1 MSDTTATLREKII
14 KAGTW
19 TFLAF
24 IFAIIVFSFG
34 MPDVLGTKSKID
46 AYNAA
51 KVGPDYLTKGE
62 VAEYQKRLEERM
74 AQNMKGLDEKSRKMF
89 DDMTRGRALDE
100 AIDRKV
106 FTQLLSRA
114 GYVPTSSTEAKVLA
128 NFYKKQFSEYIV
140 NGKLDTERLNEFL
153 SQRRLSLDQI
163 GRNMLQEYGPAKAYE
178 MLQAASYASDF
189 AALDELQ
196 FASTQSSYRIVAV
209 DGATRDKALRAK
221 YTPSEK
227 EIQDKFKLEFLSKD
241 PKAVLDNSKR
251 DTIKATLFSEKR
263 AGLEKEFTQ
272 SLTQGAKSGL
282 ALVAALASAKIVAID
297 DAGLSTD
304 LDSKKGKDNANV
316 ALSPL
321 AQSDVFMRQRLSAPV
336 GQVVGP
342 VDAGGSVYYFT
353 VVSRKAAT
361 LPTSADYAKLSAR
374 ASEEAAKSKNLPK
387 DVTFEK
393 TADNAGKTSYA
404 QVLTAALEIH
414 RSNIRIIR
422 YNQTAEKPE

>member
-1 MSDTTATLREKII
+1 MSETTATLREKIV

-24 IFAIIVFSFG
+24 IFIIIVFSFG

-114 GYVPTSSTEAKVLA
+114 GYVPASSTEARVLA
-128 NFYKKQFSEYIV
+128 SFYKKQFSEYIV
-140 NGKLDTERLNEFL
+140 NGKLDTQRLNEFL
-153 SQRRLSLDQI
+153 SQRRMSLDQI

-178 MLQAASYASDF
+178 MLQGASYVSDF
-189 AALDELQ
+189 ATLDELQ
-196 FASTQSSYRIVAV
+196 FAATQNSYRIVAI
-209 DGATRDKALRAK
+209 DGAARDKILRAK
-221 YTPSEK
+221 FNPSEAD
-227 EIQDKFKLEFLSKD
+227 IQNKFKIEFLSKD
-241 PKAVLDNSKR
+241 PKAVLDNAKR
-251 DTIKATLFSEKR
+251 ETIKASLYSEKR
-263 AGLEKEFTQ
+263 ATLEKEFNQ
-272 SLTQGAKSGL
+272 NLTAASKAGIGQ
-282 ALVAALASAKIVAID
+282 VAALAAAKVIAID

-304 LDSKKGKDNANV
+304 LDSKKGKDNAAI

-321 AQSDVFMRQRLSAPV
+321 QQSDIFMRQRLSAPV

-342 VDAGGSVYYFT
+342 VDAGGSVYFFAVVNRKT
-353 VVSRKAAT
+353 VSLPVAAE
-361 LPTSADYAKLSAR
+361 YAKLQAK
-374 ASEEAAKSKNLPK
+374 ASDEVAKVKNLPK
-387 DVTFEK
+387 DVTFDK
-393 TADNAGKTSYA
+393 TAENSGKANYG
-404 QVLTAALEIH
+404 QLLTAALEIH

-422 YNQTAEKPE
+422 YNQTEKPE

>member
-1 MSDTTATLREKII
+1 MSETTATLREKIV

-24 IFAIIVFSFG
+24 IFIIIVFSFG

-51 KVGPDYLTKGE
+51 KVGSDFLTKGE

-89 DDMTRGRALDE
+89 EDMTRGRALDE

-114 GYVPTSSTEAKVLA
+114 GYVPASSTEARVLA

-140 NGKLDTERLNEFL
+140 NGKLDTQRLNEFL
-153 SQRRLSLDQI
+153 GQRRLSLDQI

-178 MLQAASYASDF
+178 MLQGASYVSDF

-196 FASTQSSYRIVAV
+196 FAATQNSYRIVAI
-209 DGATRDKALRAK
+209 DGAARDKILRGK
-221 YTPSEK
+221 FNPSEAD
-227 EIQDKFKLEFLSKD
+227 IQNKFKIEFLSKD

-251 DTIKATLFSEKR
+251 ETIKASLFSEKR
-263 AGLEKEFTQ
+263 QALEKEFTQ
-272 SLTQGAKSGL
+272 SLTTASKAGIGQ
-282 ALVAALASAKIVAID
+282 VAALAAAKVVAID

-304 LDSKKGKDNANV
+304 LDSKKGKDSASI

-321 AQSDVFMRQRLSAPV
+321 QQSDIFMRQRLSAPV

-342 VDAGGSVYYFT
+342 VDAGGSVYFFT
-353 VVSRKAAT
+353 VVNRKSASLPAA
-361 LPTSADYAKLSAR
+361 ADYAKLQTK
-374 ASEEAAKSKNLPK
+374 ASDEVAKIKTLPK
-387 DVTFEK
+387 DVSFDK
-393 TADNAGKTSYA
+393 TAENSGKTNYA
-404 QVLTAALEIH
+404 QLLTAALEIH

-422 YNQTAEKPE
+422 YNQTEKAE

>member
-1 MSDTTATLREKII
+1 MSETTATLREKII

-19 TFLAF
+19 TFLVF

-51 KVGPDYLTKGE
+51 KVGSDYLTKGE
-62 VAEYQKRLEERM
+62 VSEYQKRLEERM

-100 AIDRKV
+100 AIDRKI

-114 GYVPTSSTEAKVLA
+114 GYVPTSSTETKVLA

-178 MLQAASYASDF
+178 MLQAATYVSDF
-189 AALDELQ
+189 ATLDELK
-196 FASTQSSYRIVAV
+196 FASTQNSYRIVAV
-209 DGATRDKALRAK
+209 DGASRDKALRAK
-221 YTPSEK
+221 YNPTEK
-227 EIQDKFKLEFLSKD
+227 EIQDKFKIEFLSKD
-241 PKAVLDNSKR
+241 PKAVLDGSKR

-263 AGLEKEFTQ
+263 ASLEKEFTQ
-272 SLTQGAKSGL
+272 SLGQAAKSGL
-282 ALVAALASAKIVAID
+282 GAVAALASAKIVAID

-304 LDSKKGKDNANV
+304 LDSKKSKDNANIT
-316 ALSPL
+316 LSPL
-321 AQSDVFMRQRLSAPV
+321 SQSDVFMRQRLSAPV
-336 GQVVGP
+336 GQIVGP
-342 VDAGGSVYYFT
+342 VDAGGTVYYFS
-353 VVSRKAAT
+353 VVSRKSASLPAA
-361 LPTSADYAKLSAR
+361 SEYAKLPGK
-374 ASEEAAKSKNLPK
+374 ASEEAAKAKSLPK
-387 DVTFEK
+387 DVSFEK
-393 TADNAGKTSYA
+393 VADTSGKTSYA

-422 YNQTAEKPE
+422 YNQAVEKPE

>member
-1 MSDTTATLREKII
+1 MSDTTATLREKIV

-24 IFAIIVFSFG
+24 IFIIIVFSFG

-51 KVGPDYLTKGE
+51 KVGSDFLTKGE
-62 VAEYQKRLEERM
+62 VAEYQKRLEDRM
-74 AQNMKGLDEKSRKMF
+74 SQNMKGLDEKSRKMF
-89 DDMTRGRALDE
+89 EDMTRGRALDE

-114 GYVPTSSTEAKVLA
+114 GFVPASSTEARVLA
-128 NFYKKQFSEYIV
+128 TFYKKQFSEYIV

-153 SQRRLSLDQI
+153 GQRRMTLDQI

-178 MLQAASYASDF
+178 MLQGASYVSDF

-196 FASTQSSYRIVAV
+196 FASMQNSYRIVAI
-209 DGATRDKALRAK
+209 DGATRDKVLRAK
-221 YTPSEK
+221 FNASEAD
-227 EIQDKFKLEFLSKD
+227 IQNKFKVEFLSKD

-251 DTIKATLFSEKR
+251 ETIKASLYSEKR
-263 AGLEKEFTQ
+263 HALEKEFTQ
-272 SLTQGAKSGL
+272 NLTQASKSGIGQ
-282 ALVAALASAKIVAID
+282 VAALSGGKTVAID
-297 DAGLSTD
+297 DAGLSAD

-321 AQSDVFMRQRLSAPV
+321 AQSDIFMRQRLSAPV

-342 VDAGGSVYYFT
+342 VDAGGSVYFFT
-353 VVSRKAAT
+353 VVSRKSAA
-361 LPTSADYAKLSAR
+361 LPTAADYAKLQAK
-374 ASEEAAKSKNLPK
+374 ASEEIAKVKNLPK
-387 DVTFEK
+387 DVSFDK
-393 TADNAGKTSYA
+393 TVESAGKSNYA
-404 QVLTAALEIH
+404 QLLTAALEIH

-422 YNQTAEKPE
+422 YNQAEKPE

>member
-1 MSDTTATLREKII
+1 MSETTATLREKII

-19 TFLAF
+19 TFLVF

-51 KVGPDYLTKGE
+51 KVGNDYLTKGE
-62 VAEYQKRLEERM
+62 VSEYQKRLEERM

-100 AIDRKV
+100 AIDRKI

-114 GYVPTSSTEAKVLA
+114 GYVPTSSTETKVLA

-178 MLQAASYASDF
+178 MLQAATYVSDF
-189 AALDELQ
+189 ATLDELQ
-196 FASTQSSYRIVAV
+196 FASTQNSYRIVAV
-209 DGATRDKALRAK
+209 DGAARDKALRAK
-221 YTPSEK
+221 YNPTEK
-227 EIQDKFKLEFLSKD
+227 EIQDKFKAEFLSKD
-241 PKAVLDNSKR
+241 AKAVLDASKR
-251 DTIKATLFSEKR
+251 DTIKATMFSEKR
-263 AGLEKEFTQ
+263 SSLEKEFTQ
-272 SLTQGAKSGL
+272 SLAQAAKSGL
-282 ALVAALASAKIVAID
+282 GQVAALASAKIIAID

-304 LDSKKGKDNANV
+304 LDSKKGKDSANIT
-316 ALSPL
+316 LSPL

-336 GQVVGP
+336 GQIVGP
-342 VDAGGSVYYFT
+342 VDAGGTIYYFS
-353 VVSRKAAT
+353 VVNRKSVPLPAAGEYAT
-361 LPTSADYAKLSAR
+361 LPGK
-374 ASEEAAKSKNLPK
+374 ASEAAAKVKTLPK

-393 TADNAGKTSYA
+393 VADNSGKTSYA

-422 YNQTAEKPE
+422 YNQTLEKAE